1 MFVDPTPQSST
12 RGLELHSHRSTHRS
26 FTMED
31 HGKDPSHAIIV
42 RTDLGIVYDDDLC
55 RPSLSRHC
63 VNRSFTPLA
72 APSDQPFALQSAW
85 PTDELII
92 ANPMRTLRLTLIN
105 SRSFAPIILQS

>member
-63 VNRSFTPLA
+63 VNRSFTVGDTTFIHSVGCPKRSAFCVAKRLA
-72 APSDQPFALQSAW
+72 
-85 PTDELII
+85 
-92 ANPMRTLRLTLIN
+92 NG
-105 SRSFAPIILQS
+105 